1 MLNSGIDAKKG
12 KVMKEELVKHII
24 TKFSNRF
31 HIRELSNKNLPD
43 LILYDKHYYDPIF
56 DMFILELEDELL
68 DRLLD
73 WRISIRNESIN
84 HYIILPENKIDNAK
98 KYINLV
104 AENIKLATYNNEN
117 IIKFYWL
124 FQYNDI

>member
-1 MLNSGIDAKKG
+1 
-12 KVMKEELVKHII
+12 MKEELVKHIT
-24 TKFSNRF
+24 TKFSSRF
-31 HIRELSNKNLPD
+31 HIRELFNKNLPD
-43 LILYDKHYYDPIF
+43 LILYDRHYYDPIF

-73 WRISIRNESIN
+73 WRISLRDESIN

-104 AENIKLATYNNEN
+104 AENIKIATYNNEN
-117 IIKFYWL
+117 IIKFY
-124 FQYNDI
+124 